1 MKYNV
6 AGIEQLSLTDWP
18 GHVAAVLFTRGC
30 NFRCP
35 WCHNKALVYPELFVP
50 LLPEDEVERFL
61 LRLDTSIYDGVVVS
75 GGEPLIHP
83 TTLFLLEFI
92 KRRGLAI
99 RLDTNGSAPDDLISF
114 LEKELIDEIA
124 VDYKLPFESYKTIGC
139 RDVEA
144 VKRSLAYIASTG
156 RGYIRTALIDGVH
169 TPEVVEKMQEE
180 LHYLLGDNIDWR
192 FNR

>member
-18 GHVAAVLFTRGC
+18 GRVAAVLFTRGC

-35 WCHNKALVYPELFVP
+35 WCHNKALVYPELFAP

-99 RLDTNGSAPDDLISF
+99 RLDTNGSAPDDLISL

-124 VDYKLPFESYKTIGC
+124 VDYKLPFELYETIGC

-180 LHYLLGDNIDWR
+180 LHCLLGNNIDWR
-192 FNR
+192 FN